1 MIKVWEKII
10 TIPYHL
16 STNRSI
22 LIEENKLGERMHLI
36 IAITGSSGVVYGTR
50 LLEVCKE
57 LKIETELIVSHAA
70 EIILKLELGKS
81 VEELQELATRSYS
94 SDDLAAPLASGSY
107 RTDGMVIA
115 PCSMKTLGA
124 IASGVTADLISRAA
138 DVTLKQNRP
147 LVLVPRETPL
157 NLIHL
162 ENMVK
167 LRRAGA
173 IILPACPAFYHKPK
187 NISDLVNFIVGR
199 ILDVL
204 GVEHQLYQRWQGYK
218 G

>member
-1 MIKVWEKII
+1 
-10 TIPYHL
+10 
-16 STNRSI
+16 
-22 LIEENKLGERMHLI
+22 MHLI
-36 IAITGSSGVVYGTR
+36 VAITGSSGTVYGVR
-50 LLEVCKE
+50 LLEICHQ
-57 LKIETELIVSHAA
+57 LGIEVDLIVSKAA
-70 EIILKLELGKS
+70 KIITKLELEKS

-94 SDDLAAPLASGSY
+94 CEDLAAPSASGSY

-147 LVLVPRETPL
+147 LVLVPRETPF

-162 ENMVK
+162 ENMAK
-167 LRRAGA
+167 LRHAGA
-173 IILPACPAFYHKPK
+173 IILPASPAFYHKPE
-187 NISDLVNFIVGR
+187 NISDLVDFIVGR

-204 GVEHQLYQRWQGYK
+204 GVEHQLYQRWRGYK

>member
-1 MIKVWEKII
+1 
-10 TIPYHL
+10 
-16 STNRSI
+16 
-22 LIEENKLGERMHLI
+22 MHLV
-36 IAITGSSGVVYGTR
+36 IAITGSSGVVYGAR
-50 LLEVCKE
+50 LIEVCKE
-57 LKIETELIVSHAA
+57 LNIETDLVVSRAA
-70 EIILKLELGKS
+70 ETILKFELGKS
-81 VEELQELATRSYS
+81 VEELRGLATRSYS
-94 SDDLAAPLASGSY
+94 PEDLAAPLASGSY
-107 RTDGMVIA
+107 LTDGMAIV

-138 DVTLKQNRP
+138 DVALKQNRP

-162 ENMVK
+162 ENMGK

-173 IILPACPAFYHKPK
+173 TILPAMPAFYHKPK
-187 NISDLVNFIVGR
+187 AIPDLVDFIVGR